1 MKRTLIGGA
10 ALAVAAVLAIYLG
23 DALNLG
29 LPNPLLGVTIGGAL
43 ALAPGE
49 HKLGRLVGFLVGIVV
64 AFGGYG
70 LSAAMLPASTGGLAV
85 WAVVVIV
92 LATAFAALS
101 FGRMPLWSVL
111 LGIAGFVGAYD
122 WTYDD
127 KPYAFLDSSF
137 DTLGTFLVTFGF
149 GYLAA
154 VVADWLAPEE
164 QAAESGEAEPT
175 QELETVGS
183 EG

>member
-1 MKRTLIGGA
+1 MKRTLLAGA
-10 ALAVAAVLAIYLG
+10 ALAVAAVLAIYIG

-29 LPNPLLGVTIGGAL
+29 LPGPLLGVSVGGAL
-43 ALAPGE
+43 ALAPGGE
-49 HKLGRLVGFLVGIVV
+49 KLGRLIGFLVGIVV

-70 LSAAMLPASTGGLAV
+70 LSAGVLPASNGGLAV

-92 LATAFAALS
+92 LATAIAALS
-101 FGRMPLWSVL
+101 FGRLPLWSVL
-111 LGIAGFVGAYD
+111 LGIGGFVGAYD
-122 WTYDD
+122 WTYGD

-154 VVADWLAPEE
+154 LVVDWLAPAEE
-164 QAAESGEAEPT
+164 SAEPSGS
-175 QELETVGS
+175 ESEPEYETVGS